1 MAPEIVFLDV
11 LGRTFATLVIK
22 NRGQKSEK
30 YVFVRIVK
38 TSIFVTFSLLFG
50 GLGSPMELQMDA
62 WGAYGR
68 HFCPKVGDSGI
79 LFVHFLCRFD
89 L

>member
-1 MAPEIVFLDV
+1 MVLLDA
-11 LGRTFATLVIK
+11 LERTFATLVIK

-38 TSIFVTFSLLFG
+38 TLIFLMFLMRFG

-68 HFCPKVGDSGI
+68 HFEPKVGDSGI
-79 LFVHFLCRFD
+79 LFIHFWCRFD
-89 L
+89 LRVDF

>member
-1 MAPEIVFLDV
+1 MVLLDA

-30 YVFVRIVK
+30 YIFVRIVK
-38 TSIFVTFSLLFG
+38 TLIFLRFLMLFG

-68 HFCPKVGDSGI
+68 HFSSKVGDSGI
-79 LFVHFLCRFD
+79 LFDKFWYRFD
-89 L
+89 F